1 MRSAR
6 VAWHNLLVTSLLKRS
21 VAEALGSAFLLAGIV
36 GSGIMAERLSDGN
49 ASLALLA
56 NALGTAGI
64 LMCLIAA
71 LGPISGAYFNPAVSI
86 ADAIRGELPWSEVPA
101 YVGAQ
106 LSGAIAGVAAANT
119 MFGLPMVFASHHVR
133 GGPAQWFA
141 EFVATFGLLL
151 VIGGCT
157 RFRSPLLPFAV
168 AAYIASA
175 YWFTSSTS
183 FANPAVTIARSLSDT
198 FAGIRPQDTP
208 EFILAQIAGA
218 VGATLLFAWLV
229 PRQDFVTQATP
240 LAHDGETHAVA

>member
-1 MRSAR
+1 
-6 VAWHNLLVTSLLKRS
+6 VTSLFKRG
-21 VAEALGSAFLLAGIV
+21 ATEALGSAFLLAGIV
-36 GSGIMAERLSDGN
+36 GSGIMAQRLSDGN
-49 ASLALLA
+49 ASLALLENTLA
-56 NALGTAGI
+56 TAGI

-71 LGPISGAYFNPAVSI
+71 LGPISGAHFNPAVSI
-86 ADAIRGELPWSEVPA
+86 ADAIRGGISWRETAL

-106 LSGAIAGVAAANT
+106 LSGAIAGVVTANT
-119 MFGLPMVFASHHVR
+119 MFGLPILFASHRVR
-133 GGPAQWFA
+133 SGPAQWFA

-151 VIGGCT
+151 VIWGCT
-157 RFRSPLLPFAV
+157 RFRSALLPLAV

-218 VGATLLFAWLV
+218 LGATLLFAWLV
-229 PRQDFVTQATP
+229 PGRTP
-240 LAHDGETHAVA
+240 ARDAPGPG

>member
-1 MRSAR
+1 M
-6 VAWHNLLVTSLLKRS
+6 TSLLKRG
-21 VAEALGSAFLLAGIV
+21 VTEALGSAFLLAGVV
-36 GSGIMAERLSDGN
+36 GSGIMAERLSGGN

-56 NALGTAGI
+56 NTLATAGI

-71 LGPISGAYFNPAVSI
+71 LGPISGAHFNPAVSI
-86 ADAIRGELPWSEVPA
+86 ADAIRGGLSWSEAAV
-101 YVGAQ
+101 YLGAQ
-106 LSGAIAGVAAANT
+106 VSGAIAGVVAANT
-119 MFGLPMVFASHHVR
+119 MFGLPMLFASHRVR

-151 VIGGCT
+151 VIWGCT
-157 RFRSPLLPFAV
+157 RFRSALLPLAV

-218 VGATLLFAWLV
+218 VGATFLFAWLV
-229 PRQDFVTQATP
+229 PRRTAASDSLGP
-240 LAHDGETHAVA
+240 G